1 MDILGD
7 RMTQCRYVDANL
19 PRKTFDE
26 QLPKKSDKDNWYLV
40 PVLRDGRRALEEVNK
55 SLGLSFDDWDLE
67 YYLNLFANV
76 LKRDPTSVEL
86 FDLAQSNSEHS
97 RHWFFKGKM
106 VIDGVEHEK
115 SLIKLIIET
124 QDHTNPNNTINFS
137 DNSSA
142 IRGYKHK
149 ALRPGWTTGKQQPSW
164 NEIRVADVESDL
176 IFTAETHNMPTA
188 VAPFSGA
195 TTGTGGRLRDVQ
207 GVGRGGHTIAG
218 TAGYCVGNLNIPHYD
233 LPYEPKGQDYPPSFA
248 SPLKILIEASNGA
261 SDYGNKFGE
270 PVISGFAVSYGVTNA
285 NKEREEFVKP
295 IMFSAGLGT
304 MDSTQT
310 EKFDPKRGNL
320 LAKIGGPVYRIG
332 VGGGAASSVEI
343 QGDNSAELDFNAVQR
358 GDAEMENK
366 LNRVVRACIE
376 LGDRNPILAI
386 HDQGAGGNG
395 NVLKELVEPGYA
407 GAVIFTKE
415 FQLGDPTINV
425 LELWGA
431 EYQENNAILVNP
443 EDRELLEAICARE
456 RCPISFVGVV
466 TGDGYVTLVESE
478 AAFEKY
484 LNDKVRSDLRKSAE
498 HSTVP
503 FDMHLKDVLGE
514 MPRKVYQLQ
523 REAKQFTS
531 LKFPAQPSLHYN
543 EHVNRVLSL
552 VSVGSKRFLTNKVDR
567 CVTGLIAQQQCVGPL
582 HTPLADYAVTAVSH
596 LGYEGIATSIGTQPS
611 KGVISAGANARLS
624 VAEAISNLAFVKVST
639 LADVKCSGNWMWAAK
654 LPGEGAKMYD
664 ACQAMCNI
672 MNELN
677 IAVDGGKD
685 SLSMAARVK
694 GESQHLNCFLRIE
707 C

>member
-1 MDILGD
+1 
-7 RMTQCRYVDANL
+7 MTQCRYTSNNL
-19 PRKTFDE
+19 PIRSFDE
-26 QLPKKSDKDNWYLV
+26 QLPKKTKADDWYLV
-40 PVLRDGRRALEEVNK
+40 PVLTKGRAALEEVNK
-55 SLGLSFDDWDLE
+55 KLGLSFDNWDLE
-67 YYLNLFANV
+67 FYLHLFKTV
-76 LKRDPTSVEL
+76 LQRDPTSVEL

-106 VIDGVEHEK
+106 IIDGVAHEK
-115 SLIKLIIET
+115 SLIHMIIDT
-124 QDHTNPNNTINFS
+124 QKSSNSNNTIKFS

-142 IRGYKHK
+142 IKGYQHK
-149 ALRPGWTTGKQQPSW
+149 ALRPVYNIQNNVVDMKKMD
-164 NEIRVADVESDL
+164 IIDVDSDL

-195 TTGTGGRLRDVQ
+195 TTGTGGRIRDVQ
-207 GVGRGGHTIAG
+207 GVGRGGNTIAG
-218 TAGYCVGNLNIPHYD
+218 TAGYCVGNLNIPNYS
-233 LPYEPKGQDYPPSFA
+233 LPYERTDYEYPPSFA

-270 PVISGFAVSYGVTNA
+270 PVIAGFAISYGLVNVATE
-285 NKEREEFVKP
+285 EREEYVKP
-295 IMFSAGLGT
+295 IMFSGGLGT
-304 MDSTQT
+304 MDSSHTNKLNPQ
-310 EKFDPKRGNL
+310 KGNL

-343 QGDNSAELDFNAVQR
+343 QGDNTFELDFNAVQR

-415 FQLGDPTINV
+415 FKLGDPTINV

-431 EYQENNAILVNP
+431 EYQENNAILCKP
-443 EDRELLEAICARE
+443 EDRPLLETICARE

-478 AAFEKY
+478 ANFEKY
-484 LNDKVRSDLRKSAE
+484 LNEKTHQIASGAE
-498 HSTVP
+498 STVP
-503 FDMHLKDVLGE
+503 FDMHLKDILGE
-514 MPRKVYQLQ
+514 MPRKEYHLQSEKKTLKPLQLHF
-523 REAKQFTS
+523 EKPFD
-531 LKFPAQPSLHYN
+531 LEEPVK
-543 EHVNRVLSL
+543 RVLSL
-552 VSVGSKRFLTNKVDR
+552 VTVGSKRFLTNKVDR

-582 HTPLADYAVTAVSH
+582 HTPLADFACTTVSH
-596 LGYEGIATSIGTQPS
+596 FGYEGIATSIGAQPI
-611 KGVISAGANARLS
+611 KGVISATSAARMS
-624 VAEAISNLAFVKVST
+624 VAEAITNLALVKIST

-654 LPGEGAKMYD
+654 LPGEGAKLYE
-664 ACQAMCNI
+664 ACKAMCDI
-672 MNELN
+672 MTDLN

-694 GESQHLNCFLRIE
+694 SKN
-707 C
+707 